1 MKKTMTIKQIDNSAT
16 MLKNLQG
23 LRKHWPVKVN
33 YAIAKN
39 LKTLLGEVDI
49 FVTQRTEVIQNNMLK
64 DENGNAVMDGDSYQ
78 FPEGKEQEVVK
89 EIDEMY
95 NMETDVDV
103 HMIKMDDISV
113 CDSDSRYDGT
123 TLEDIAAIEFMIED

>member
-1 MKKTMTIKQIDNSAT
+1 MKKTMTIKQIDNSAA

-95 NMETDVDV
+95 NVETDVDV
-103 HMIKMDDISV
+103 HMIKMEDIFV

>member
-1 MKKTMTIKQIDNSAT
+1 MKKTMTIKQIDNSAA

-89 EIDEMY
+89 DTSM
-95 NMETDVDV
+95 NNGFDVYGR
-103 HMIKMDDISV
+103 HICM
-113 CDSDSRYDGT
+113 
-123 TLEDIAAIEFMIED
+123 

>member
-49 FVTQRTEVIQNNMLK
+49 
-64 DENGNAVMDGDSYQ
+64 GNAVMDGDSYQ

-103 HMIKMDDISV
+103 HMIKMEDISV

>member
-49 FVTQRTEVIQNNMLK
+49 FVAQRTEVIQNNVLK

-78 FPEGKEQEVVK
+78 SQKVK
-89 EIDEMY
+89 
-95 NMETDVDV
+95 
-103 HMIKMDDISV
+103 
-113 CDSDSRYDGT
+113 SRK
-123 TLEDIAAIEFMIED
+123 L